1 MHSIALHYRVGSF
14 LFTELQFIMQ
24 TGTAALGNVDSQAFL
39 RIVRSLRKQTLELAN
54 GVVRDVNHC
63 YKKYGCEVS
72 SQRTAMTPCAV
83 PVIDFLRNR
92 QSGIYNLRH
101 KMGRI
106 RLLPETVASQVAAGE
121 VVERPASVVKE
132 LVENSLDAGAC
143 KIDIVIRRGGISLVR
158 VIDDGCG
165 MDRDDALLSLERH
178 ATSKIRSAADLLAVA
193 TLGFRGEA
201 LPSIASVSRFRLT
214 TRQAR
219 AIAGTEIIVNGGKIE
234 VVRDSGE
241 APGTQ
246 VEVRSLF
253 YNLPARRKFL
263 RSENTESRNI
273 EHQIHLQAIGHPA
286 IGFSLMRDDRML
298 FQLPAA
304 ATLSNRIRDLYGVEL
319 LKRLVEV
326 NGASSPKIQIS
337 GFIGRA
343 GLSRQTR
350 SQQLIFVNGRAI
362 ESSLIT
368 GAIREGYH
376 TALMKGQYP
385 VLFLFLKI
393 DPAAVDVN
401 VHPAKREVRFHD
413 PNGVREAIVG
423 CIRQTLES
431 DRTAWQEKFRA
442 PVSSPARVSS
452 KAASDLRLR
461 SEVSAPEATHRELP
475 HLHTALAAVG
485 DSDSRSVPDAV
496 AQAPRLSGQSVDPAS
511 EALALH
517 RQGKKAVK
525 QQFQIIGVLSKL
537 YVLMENADGLV
548 LVDQHAAHERILFEE
563 LRRRMEEQGVP
574 TQKLLLPQ
582 TFDVPPRDADW
593 IERNLSILQRMGIGI
608 ESFGPGTFKI
618 DSLPSFLDVSDAA
631 QFMRKVIDD
640 LMSASNGASTMRLG
654 EEMIAKSVCRH
665 AVKANDLLRYPEVE
679 KLIRNLL
686 DCDLPYCCPHGRPTM
701 IQISLADLEKKFGR
715 KV

>member
-1 MHSIALHYRVGSF
+1 M
-14 LFTELQFIMQ
+14 ELSK
-24 TGTAALGNVDSQAFL
+24 A
-39 RIVRSLRKQTLELAN
+39 
-54 GVVRDVNHC
+54 VV
-63 YKKYGCEVS
+63 
-72 SQRTAMTPCAV
+72 
-83 PVIDFLRNR
+83 FLRNR
-92 QSGIYNLRH
+92 QSGIYNLLY

-106 RLLPETVASQVAAGE
+106 RLLPEIVASQVAAGE

-132 LVENSLDAGAC
+132 LIENSLDAGAQ
-143 KIDIVIRRGGISLVR
+143 KIDIIIRRGGISLVR

-178 ATSKIRSAADLLAVA
+178 ATSKIRSAGDLQAVA

-214 TRQAR
+214 TRETD
-219 AIAGTEIIVNGGKIE
+219 AIAGTEIIVNGGKLE
-234 VVRDSGE
+234 VVRDGGE

-273 EHQIHLQAIGHPA
+273 EHQIHLQAIGHPQIA
-286 IGFSLMRDDRML
+286 FSLLRDDRVL
-298 FQLPAA
+298 FRVPAA
-304 ATLSNRIRDLYGVEL
+304 ATLSDRIRDLYGAEL
-319 LKRLVEV
+319 LERLVEV
-326 NGASSPKIQIS
+326 NGTASQKIRIG
-337 GFIGRA
+337 GFIGQA

-350 SQQLIFVNGRAI
+350 AQQLVFVNGRAI

-368 GAIREGYH
+368 SAVREGYH

-385 VLFLFLKI
+385 VTFVFLEL
-393 DPAAVDVN
+393 DPATVDVN
-401 VHPAKREVRFHD
+401 VHPAKREVRFRD
-413 PNGVREAIVG
+413 PSGVREAIVR
-423 CIRQTLES
+423 CIQQTLQGGRAE
-431 DRTAWQEKFRA
+431 WQEKFRA
-442 PVSSPARVSS
+442 PVSSQATVAG
-452 KAASDLRLR
+452 KAAPDLTLR
-461 SEVSAPEATHRELP
+461 PEVSVPEESHRELP
-475 HLHTALAAVG
+475 HFTPGATYHVLAGATVAG
-485 DSDSRSVPDAV
+485 GVDRGETVQPDKTPGRAPAKRDSN
-496 AQAPRLSGQSVDPAS
+496 Q
-511 EALALH
+511 H
-517 RQGKKAVK
+517 
-525 QQFQIIGVLSKL
+525 QFNIIGVLNKL

-574 TQKLLLPQ
+574 SQKLLLPQ

-593 IERNLSILQRMGIGI
+593 IERNLSVLQKMGIGI
-608 ESFGPGTFKI
+608 ESFGPDTFKI
-618 DSLPSFLDVSDAA
+618 DSVPSFLNVSDPA

-640 LMSASNGASTMRLG
+640 LKSAGNSASAMRLG

-665 AVKANDLLRYPEVE
+665 AVKANDPLRYPEVE
-679 KLIRNLL
+679 KLIRDLL

-701 IQISLADLEKKFGR
+701 IQISLAELEKKFGR